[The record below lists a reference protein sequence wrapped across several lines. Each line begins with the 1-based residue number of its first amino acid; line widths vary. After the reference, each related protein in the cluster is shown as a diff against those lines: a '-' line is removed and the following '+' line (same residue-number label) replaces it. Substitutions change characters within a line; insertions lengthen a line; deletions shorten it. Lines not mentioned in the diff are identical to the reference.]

1 MKALARNRSAGLA
14 LADIVLLAAVAAAFP
29 SFVRPA
35 ELAATFD
42 DTAILI
48 ILAFGQM
55 AVLLTRGVDLS
66 IAAIVALSGMAAAQA
81 DSAGLGV
88 AAALAIA
95 VLTGTA
101 LGAING
107 VLVWRFEVPPIVT
120 TLGTMAFYRG
130 LVFLV
135 SDGVWIT
142 NRSMSPAFLGLVRES
157 ALGLTLPSW
166 LALLATGG
174 AMLLFGATRLGR
186 SFYAAGSNPEAA
198 RYVGIGVGRTQC
210 AAFILSGLLGGL
222 CGYLWVARFAI
233 AYTDIATGFELQVIA
248 ACVIGGASIAGGS
261 GTVVGVTLGALFLGI
276 IKNALPLVGISPFWQ
291 MAISGI
297 VIVIAVVINSRAE
310 RAPRRHILE
319 GAAA

>member
-1 MKALARNRSAGLA
+1 MKALTRNRSAGLA
-14 LADIVLLAAVAAAFP
+14 LADLALLATVAAAFP
-29 SFVRPA
+29 SFIHPA

-66 IAAIVALSGMAAAQA
+66 IAAIVALSGMVAAQA
-81 DSAGLGV
+81 DSAGLGM
-88 AAALAIA
+88 AAVLGIALA
-95 VLTGTA
+95 TGTA

-107 VLVWRFEVPPIVT
+107 WLVWQCKVPPIVT

-130 LVFLV
+130 LVFLI
-135 SDGVWIT
+135 SDGVWVT
-142 NRSMSPAFLGLVRES
+142 NRSMSPAFLGLVRET

-166 LALLATGG
+166 LAIVAI
-174 AMLLFGATRLGR
+174 AAAILLFGATRLGR

-198 RYVGIGVGRTQC
+198 LYVGIGVGRTQF
-210 AAFILSGLLGGL
+210 AAFTLSGLLGGL
-222 CGYLWVARFAI
+222 CGYLWVAKFAI

-310 RAPRRHILE
+310 RAPRRRILAE
-319 GAAA
+319 ASA